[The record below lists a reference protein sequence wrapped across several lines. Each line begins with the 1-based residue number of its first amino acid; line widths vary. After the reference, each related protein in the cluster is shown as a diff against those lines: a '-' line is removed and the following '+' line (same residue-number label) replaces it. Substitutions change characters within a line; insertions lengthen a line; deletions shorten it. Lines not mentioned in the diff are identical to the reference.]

1 MAKFVELL
9 NSENRRYIRKLGSFI
24 HQAFK
29 LRSDV
34 LYNS

>member
-24 HQAFK
+24 HQVFK

-34 LYNS
+34 LYN